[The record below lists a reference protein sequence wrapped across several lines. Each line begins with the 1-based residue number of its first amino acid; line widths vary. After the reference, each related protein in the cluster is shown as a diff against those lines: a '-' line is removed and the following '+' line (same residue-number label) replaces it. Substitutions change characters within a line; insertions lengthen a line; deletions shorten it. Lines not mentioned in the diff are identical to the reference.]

1 MYSLISKI
9 FAGLTA
15 FLWADK
21 KRLFLGLFAS
31 FWAIQHVACAYGCG
45 SATCADG
52 NDDPALKCH
61 PVYDKTQEERVVKEY
76 RCENG
81 ETVSVEEGER
91 RNKQRENNGY
101 EFEQY

>member
-31 FWAIQHVACAYGCG
+31 FWAIQQTACTYGCG
-45 SATCADG
+45 SANCADETV
-52 NDDPALKCH
+52 DPSLVCH
-61 PVYDKTQEERVVKEY
+61 PVYDMIKNDGTINKYQ
-76 RCENG
+76 CENG

>member
-31 FWAIQHVACAYGCG
+31 FWAIQQTACTYGCSG
-45 SATCADG
+45 QCPEETC
-52 NDDPALKCH
+52 DPALRCS
-61 PVYDKTQEERVVKEY
+61 PVYDSSNSGSEPTSYMCK
-76 RCENG
+76 NG
-81 ETVSVEEGER
+81 ETVSVEEGKR
-91 RNKQRENNGY
+91 RNKECIDSVY